1 MSPTGYSIGT
11 RIFGAFVAMGAI
23 IAILGAAGYGV
34 LVSAGDIAVTTF
46 DGPLMAIN
54 YARAAQTDFS
64 KLQMDELRYEHAA
77 ANEKSAIAADIVDT
91 AATFSD
97 DLAVAE
103 QRSFAADE
111 QRLIHQIKA
120 LVGQWRAARGRA
132 DTSALEKLDTQIDD
146 KFDLLIE
153 LNTDH
158 SFVSR
163 RQTILNIAN
172 YRYATIGATLLAVLL
187 AAAITLFLRRR
198 IIRPLSAA
206 AAVADR
212 IARGELQTVIPP
224 GGVDETGALLKSMTV
239 MQDSIREMMT
249 RETTL
254 RLSAENRLA
263 DALETS
269 REGVIL
275 VAPDGRIVLANSSLR
290 GFFPAIAGSLVSG
303 AMFVEALQLI
313 QSQLAVSAGQPGNA
327 DLTGHAELELADG
340 RWVRLTASA
349 TSDGGSIM
357 LLSDFTL
364 VKEREESLRR
374 ATRAAE
380 AANAA
385 KTRFLAN
392 MSHELRTPLNA
403 IIGFSEIIHGQ
414 LFGAI
419 GNDRYLDYSGDIL
432 RSGRHLLDVINSVLD
447 LAKSESGKMIL
458 DRRATDMGDVLK
470 DCIPMVREQI
480 AAAGLKFEVSG
491 LDSPL
496 PLSGDPAK
504 LRQIFLNLLSN
515 AMKFTPAGG
524 RVWLDAKLTPEGV
537 AVTVGDSG
545 IGMSP
550 EDIDVAM
557 QPFGQVDNRLERRYE
572 GTGLGLPLTRAFVE
586 LHNGVMR
593 FDSAR
598 DRGTRITV
606 VFPLRAAELR
616 RSEPGEGRVAATEFS
631 AAG

>member
-1 MSPTGYSIGT
+1 M
-11 RIFGAFVAMGAI
+11 
-23 IAILGAAGYGV
+23 
-34 LVSAGDIAVTTF
+34 AVMTF

-54 YARAAQTDFS
+54 YAARAQTDFTQ
-64 KLQMDELRYEHAA
+64 LQLDELRFESATDPA
-77 ANEKSAIAADIVDT
+77 EKAGVLEEIAQT
-91 AATFSD
+91 AVTFGE
-97 DLAVAE
+97 DLAIAE
-103 QRSFAADE
+103 QRSFASDE

-120 LVGQWRAARGRA
+120 LVAQWREVRNRGDNR
-132 DTSALEKLDTQIDD
+132 ALEKLDTQIDD

-158 SFVSR
+158 SFVRR
-163 RQTILNIAN
+163 RQTVDNVSQYL
-172 YRYATIGATLLAVLL
+172 YATVGGTVLALLL

-198 IIRPLSAA
+198 IIRPLADTA
-206 AAVADR
+206 QVADR
-212 IARGELQTVIPP
+212 ITKGQLQTEIPP
-224 GGVDETGALLKSMTV
+224 GGNDETGALLKSMTV

-249 RETTL
+249 RGTSL
-254 RLSAENRLA
+254 RPSAENRLA

-275 VAPDGRIVLANSSLR
+275 VSPDGHIVLANSSLR
-290 GFFPAIAGSLVSG
+290 DFFPAIAGSLVSG
-303 AMFVEALQLI
+303 VRFAEALALI
-313 QSQLAVSAGQPGNA
+313 QTQLAVTPSQPGGA
-327 DLTGHAELELADG
+327 DLTGHAELELANG
-340 RWVRLTASA
+340 RWVRITASA

-414 LFGAI
+414 LFGVI

-447 LAKSESGKMIL
+447 LAKSESGKMML
-458 DRRATDMGDVLK
+458 DIHPTDMGEVLK
-470 DCIPMVREQI
+470 DCVTMVKEQI
-480 AAAGLKFEVSG
+480 TGAGLAFDVSG
-491 LDSPL
+491 LDGHL
-496 PLSGDPAK
+496 PLEGDPAK
-504 LRQIFLNLLSN
+504 LRQVFLNLLSN
-515 AMKFTPAGG
+515 AMKFTPSGG
-524 RVWLDAKLTPEGV
+524 KVWLDAKMTADGV
-537 AVTVGDSG
+537 TVTVGDNG

-550 EDIDVAM
+550 EDMDVAM
-557 QPFGQVDNRLERRYE
+557 QPFGQVDNRLERKYE

-586 LHNGVMR
+586 LHGGVMR
-593 FDSAR
+593 FESAR
-598 DRGTRITV
+598 DKGARVFITFPRIKADT
-606 VFPLRAAELR
+606 L
-616 RSEPGEGRVAATEFS
+616 EFA

>member
-1 MSPTGYSIGT
+1 MSSNGYSIGT
-11 RIFGAFVAMGAI
+11 KIFGAFVLMGAI
-23 IAILGAAGYGV
+23 IAILGAVGYTV
-34 LVSAGDIAVTTF
+34 LASTGNIAVTTF

-54 YARAAQTDFS
+54 YARAAQTDFTN
-64 KLQMDELRYEHAA
+64 LQMDELRYEHASA
-77 ANEKSAIAADIVDT
+77 KEKSAIAAEISDM
-91 AATFSD
+91 AASFND
-97 DLAVAE
+97 DMGVAE

-111 QRLIHQIKA
+111 QRLIHQIKT
-120 LVGQWRAARGRA
+120 LVAQWRAARGRA
-132 DTSALEKLDTQIDD
+132 DTAGLEKLDTQIDD

-163 RQTILNIAN
+163 RQTVANVDN
-172 YRYATIGATLLAVLL
+172 YRYATIGATLLALLL

-224 GGVDETGALLKSMTV
+224 GGADETGALLKSMTV

-249 RETTL
+249 RETGL

-275 VAPDGRIVLANSSLR
+275 VAPDGRIVLANSSLQN
-290 GFFPAIAGSLVSG
+290 FFPAIAGSLVSG
-303 AMFVEALQLI
+303 AVFADALRLI
-313 QSQLAVSAGQPGNA
+313 QSQLAGSPGTSGSA

-340 RWVRLTASA
+340 RWVRMTASA

-403 IIGFSEIIHGQ
+403 IIGFSEIINGQ

-447 LAKSESGKMIL
+447 LAKSESGKMQL
-458 DRRATDMGDVLK
+458 DIRPTDMGEVLK

-480 AAAGLKFEVSG
+480 AQAGLEFQVSG
-491 LDSPL
+491 LDQPL

-515 AMKFTPAGG
+515 AMKFTPQGG
-524 RVWLDAKLTPEGV
+524 RVWLEAKMTAEGV

-545 IGMSP
+545 IGMSAD
-550 EDIDVAM
+550 DIDVAM

-586 LHNGVMR
+586 LHGGLMR

-598 DRGTRITV
+598 NQGTRITIL
-606 VFPLRAAELR
+606 FP
-616 RSEPGEGRVAATEFS
+616 PP
-631 AAG
+631 AAGELAFAAAS

>member
-1 MSPTGYSIGT
+1 M
-11 RIFGAFVAMGAI
+11 
-23 IAILGAAGYGV
+23 
-34 LVSAGDIAVTTF
+34 
-46 DGPLMAIN
+46 
-54 YARAAQTDFS
+54 
-64 KLQMDELRYEHAA
+64 
-77 ANEKSAIAADIVDT
+77 
-91 AATFSD
+91 
-97 DLAVAE
+97 AE

-111 QRLIHQIKA
+111 QRLIRQIRT

-132 DTSALEKLDTQIDD
+132 DMKTLERLDTQIDD

-163 RQTILNIAN
+163 RETVTNVAN
-172 YRYATIGATLLAVLL
+172 YRYATIGATALALLL
-187 AAAITLFLRRR
+187 AAALTLFLRRR

-212 IARGELQTVIPP
+212 IAKGELQTIIPS
-224 GGVDETGALLKSMTV
+224 GGADETGALLNSMTV
-239 MQDSIREMMT
+239 MQDNIRGMMA
-249 RETTL
+249 RETSL

-275 VAPDGRIVLANSSLR
+275 VAPDGRIVLANSALR
-290 GFFPAIAGSLVSG
+290 DFFPAIAGSLVSG
-303 AMFVEALQLI
+303 GGFAEALRLI
-313 QSQLAVSAGQPGNA
+313 QSQLAITPSQPGGA
-327 DLTGHAELELADG
+327 DLTGPQAELELADG
-340 RWVRLTASA
+340 RWVRITASA

-432 RSGRHLLDVINSVLD
+432 RSGRHLLEVINSVLD
-447 LAKSESGKMIL
+447 LAKSESGKMLL
-458 DRRATDMGDVLK
+458 DIEPADMGEVLL
-470 DCIPMVREQI
+470 DCVSMVREQI
-480 AAAGLKFEVSG
+480 AQAGLRFDVSG
-491 LDSPL
+491 LDWPL
-496 PLSGDPAK
+496 PLKGDPAK

-524 RVWLDAKLTPEGV
+524 RVWLDARLTAEGV
-537 AVTVGDSG
+537 TVTVGDSG

-586 LHNGVMR
+586 LHGGAMT

-598 DRGTRITV
+598 DQGTRITV
-606 VFPLRAAELR
+606 TFPPRKIEEIAFA
-616 RSEPGEGRVAATEFS
+616 